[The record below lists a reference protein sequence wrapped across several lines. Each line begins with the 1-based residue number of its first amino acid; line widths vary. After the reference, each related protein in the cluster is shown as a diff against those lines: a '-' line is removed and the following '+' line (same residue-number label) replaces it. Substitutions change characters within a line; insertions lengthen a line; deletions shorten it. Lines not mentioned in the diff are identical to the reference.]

1 MVEIFKTI
9 WLIVG
14 GLFGLAMILAIIETF
29 IEKITAPRRRKKAEE
44 KLKKDINEFVDMLE
58 KIQKE
63 TKKEETKKPRRGRPK
78 KESTK

>member
-14 GLFGLAMILAIIETF
+14 GLLGLAIILAILETF
-29 IEKITAPRRRKKAEE
+29 IEKITAPRRRKKAREE
-44 KLKKDINEFVDMLE
+44 IIKDINE
-58 KIQKE
+58 INAKE
-63 TKKEETKKPRRGRPK
+63 TKKEETEKPRRGRPK